1 MLRVLKSVA
10 VVLKKM
16 LLLPLK
22 QECPYL
28 LWSDR
33 DAWLSHRNPPDLV
46 YVCFCP
52 CISWKK
58 SLWPFG
64 EPLRWPSSCCP
75 LCSPVLWHCPG
86 FLMPWIPAHFQGP
99 QIELLAW
106 ISFFQLGSRSLL
118 QTTQALVIIQLSSN
132 SWFQL
137 LLATLTSSFNSLFLP
152 NRSSCLHAVPQQAT
166 LQPRGI
172 SLCWKALEP
181 ITSSLQE

>member
-46 YVCFCP
+46 YACFCP

-64 EPLRWPSSCCP
+64 EPPRWPSSCCP

-99 QIELLAW
+99 QIELLEGSL
-106 ISFFQLGSRSLL
+106 SFSWAPDLCFKPHKLWLL
-118 QTTQALVIIQLSSN
+118 YN
-132 SWFQL
+132 SP
-137 LLATLTSSFNSLFLP
+137 ATLDF
-152 NRSSCLHAVPQQAT
+152 SSCSPPWLPPSTPCFYLIDLPASMLYHSKQ
-166 LQPRGI
+166 
-172 SLCWKALEP
+172 LCSHEEYLSAEKP
-181 ITSSLQE
+181 